1 MKHIV
6 FNHVFL
12 KQVILRSAVVS
23 FAIMAAA
30 TAWAD
35 GPTAEAA
42 RQSMATDRA
51 MVDRSGHPRSQR
63 AQWVYR
69 IVAKWGTHVHE
80 AYRTDP
86 RRWADSM
93 AQVFAKASNDALQRA
108 AAARTFAAMNDALL
122 AGTNPAAMQSD
133 AAPTLRGGGSKRIAA
148 RSLGDP
154 AQDLVYVPVTPCR
167 ILDTRIVGGPIPA
180 NSFRDFDLTD
190 VVRFAPQGGDTSNC
204 NVGDKGSF
212 AAAAI
217 NFTVVTPNAAGYI
230 TTFPYLASQPT
241 AATINYVAGDIRNGL
256 AITRLDQSSAN
267 YEFSV
272 YSFAQTHLVADVVG
286 YFREPEA
293 TALECVNVVG
303 PVTNTTAGVASL
315 VSPSC
320 PTGFKAVSGSCKIQN
335 LGLVVYN
342 IGGQTSDSNYSCQY
356 YNPSGTRPMTS
367 EVRCCRTPGI

>member
-1 MKHIV
+1 MTH
-6 FNHVFL
+6 FML
-12 KQVILRSAVVS
+12 KSAAFS
-23 FAIMAAA
+23 FAMMFVMTARAGDSVPTSGQRAAA
-30 TAWAD
+30 
-35 GPTAEAA
+35 
-42 RQSMATDRA
+42 SDRG
-51 MVDRSGHPRSQR
+51 MFDRSGMPRSLR

-93 AQVFAKASNDALQRA
+93 AQVFAKASPDVLQRA
-108 AAARTFAAMNDALL
+108 AEARTFSAMNDALL
-122 AGTNPAAMQSD
+122 AGTNPAALQ
-133 AAPTLRGGGSKRIAA
+133 PTATSASKSAGSKRIAA

-167 ILDTRIVGGPIPA
+167 ILDTRVAGGPIPA

-212 AAAAI
+212 AAAALNI
-217 NFTVVTPNAAGYI
+217 TVVTPNTAGYI
-230 TTFPYLASQPT
+230 TAFPYLSSQPT
-241 AATINYVAGDIRNGL
+241 AATLNYVAGDIRNGL
-256 AITRLDQSSAN
+256 AIVRLDQSAAT

-293 TALECVNVVG
+293 TALSCITVYEVTTHPANIDVV
-303 PVTNTTAGVASL
+303 TS
-315 VSPSC
+315 SPSC
-320 PTGFKAVSGSCKIQN
+320 PAGLTVTGGGCMPVTGGFILLGSNTLDTNHHCFIKGSVSFKINTTA
-335 LGLVVYN
+335 
-342 IGGQTSDSNYSCQY
+342 
-356 YNPSGTRPMTS
+356 
-367 EVRCCRTPGI
+367 RCCRIPGR

>member
-1 MKHIV
+1 MKHV
-6 FNHVFL
+6 ML
-12 KQVILRSAVVS
+12 KSAALS
-23 FAIMAAA
+23 FAMVFAMTTRAGDSVSSSGQRAAA
-30 TAWAD
+30 T
-35 GPTAEAA
+35 
-42 RQSMATDRA
+42 DRV
-51 MVDRSGHPRSQR
+51 MFDRSGNPRPLR

-93 AQVFAKASNDALQRA
+93 AQVFAKASPDALQRA
-108 AAARTFAAMNDALL
+108 AEARTFAAMNDALL
-122 AGTNPAAMQSD
+122 AGTNPAALQH
-133 AAPTLRGGGSKRIAA
+133 AAASAPSGAGSKRIAA

-167 ILDTRIVGGPIPA
+167 ILDTRVAGGSIPA

-217 NFTVVTPNAAGYI
+217 NFTVVTPSAGGYI
-230 TTFPYLASQPT
+230 TAFPFLASQPT
-241 AATINYVAGDIRNGL
+241 AATINYGAGDIRNGL
-256 AITRLDQSSAN
+256 AIVRLDQSAAT

-293 TALECVNVVG
+293 TALDCV
-303 PVTNTTAGVASL
+303 TLTTPITGVPSGIANFS
-315 VSPSC
+315 SPSC
-320 PTGFKAVSGSCKIQN
+320 SIGYKAMSGSCRSETLTAI
-335 LGLVVYN
+335 VY
-342 IGGQTSDSNYSCQY
+342 IHGGYTSDTQHTCQY
-356 YNPSGTRPMTS
+356 SNPSGVRQITAN
-367 EVRCCRTPGI
+367 VRCCRIPGR

>member
-1 MKHIV
+1 MKQ
-6 FNHVFL
+6 FFS
-12 KQVILRSAVVS
+12 KFAVAS
-23 FAIMAAA
+23 LLA
-30 TAWAD
+30 TAAVAAWAGD
-35 GPTAEAA
+35 SSPGSMQQAENA
-42 RQSMATDRA
+42 DRA
-51 MVDRSGHPRSQR
+51 IFNRSGTPRSER

-93 AQVFAKASNDALQRA
+93 AQVFAKASPDALQRA
-108 AAARTFAAMNDALL
+108 AEARTFAAMNDALL
-122 AGTNPAAMQSD
+122 AGTNPAALQP
-133 AAPTLRGGGSKRIAA
+133 AAASAPSGAGSKRIAA

-167 ILDTRIVGGPIPA
+167 ILDTRVAGGSIPA

-217 NFTVVTPNAAGYI
+217 NFTVVTPSAGGYI
-230 TTFPYLASQPT
+230 TAFPFLASQPT
-241 AATINYVAGDIRNGL
+241 AATINYGAGDIRNGL
-256 AITRLDQSSAN
+256 AIVRLDQSAAT

-293 TALECVNVVG
+293 TALECINTPDVQASSINGAFAVVANACPAG
-303 PVTNTTAGVASL
+303 YSAMSGGCRSDNAASPVFVMGSFTDNSRHHCQFYLTAAGRP
-315 VSPSC
+315 VSAY
-320 PTGFKAVSGSCKIQN
+320 T
-335 LGLVVYN
+335 
-342 IGGQTSDSNYSCQY
+342 
-356 YNPSGTRPMTS
+356 
-367 EVRCCRTPGI
+367 RCCRTPGRFSGQ